1 MPRPLL
7 RPQQNTAQLNINIGE
22 KKQGKRNEQI
32 TEYQLSVLQRNRSKK
47 YMEMM
52 KKLDLSGHT
61 QNQQLIKD
69 IIEMA
74 KQEMPEL
81 NLPSLLL
88 GWVAKCYLGHP
99 FDVHMLDAAQNIIK
113 HFKHGEPMPEGLE
126 KARGLAAYGQYEFIE
141 VYSQFCL
148 AICEDGSVVMVD

>member
-7 RPQQNTAQLNINIGE
+7 RPQQTSKQLNINIQE
-22 KKQGKRNEQI
+22 AQQAKRNEQL
-32 TEYQLSVLQRNRSKK
+32 TEYQLSVLQRNRSHR
-47 YMEMM
+47 YMDLM

-61 QNQQLIKD
+61 QNQQLIQE
-69 IIEMA
+69 IIDMA
-74 KQEMPEL
+74 KQEMPEI
-81 NLPSLLL
+81 NLPSLLI

-113 HFKHGEPMPEGLE
+113 HFEQGEPMPEGLE
-126 KARGLAAYGQYEFIE
+126 KARGLASYGQYEFIE

-148 AICEDGSVVMVD
+148 AVCDDGSTVMIR